1 VPILRTAASE
11 LGLDFA
17 GVATKPAVAALR
29 LRLGRIGLWD
39 RYGGSIPSGWTR
51 WLLER
56 FEFPFEVVYPMTLDA
71 GHLADRFDALVFPD
85 GAIPDS
91 GRQEDDS
98 QPDSL
103 SIPAEYRARLGRV
116 TLEKTVPLLRQ
127 FLEAGGTIIAIGSS
141 TSIGRHAGLPLA
153 NHLVEDGK
161 PLPGSKYYVPGSV
174 LQVRID
180 NTRPL
185 AYGMGERADVFL
197 DNSPVFDLRP
207 AAFGMGARPV
217 AWFDTDRPLQSGWAW
232 GQRYLK
238 DGVAVVEAEVGKGK
252 LFLLGPEILNR
263 GQPHGTFKLFFNG
276 IYLAGV
282 TPVGE
287 SAAGPGSR

>member
-1 VPILRTAASE
+1 
-11 LGLDFA
+11 
-17 GVATKPAVAALR
+17 VAALR
-29 LRLGRIGLWD
+29 LRPERIALWD

-56 FEFPFEVVYPMTLDA
+56 FEFPFEVVYPTTLDA
-71 GHLADRFDALVFPD
+71 GQLADRFDVLVLPD

-91 GRQEDDS
+91 GRREEDS

-103 SIPAEYRARLGRV
+103 SIPGEYRARLSRV
-116 TLEKTVPLLRQ
+116 TLEQTVPLLRR

-161 PLPGSKYYVPGSV
+161 PLPGAKYYVPGSV

-185 AYGMGERADVFL
+185 AYGMAERADVFL
-197 DNSPVFDLRP
+197 DNSPVFDLEP

-217 AWFDTDRPLQSGWAW
+217 AWFDTDRPLRSGWAW

-238 DGVAVVEAEVGKGK
+238 DGVAVVEADVGKGK
-252 LFLLGPEILNR
+252 LFLFGPEILHR

-276 IYLAGV
+276 IYLAGA
-282 TPVGE
+282 TPLRE
-287 SAAGPGSR
+287 SAAGPGSN